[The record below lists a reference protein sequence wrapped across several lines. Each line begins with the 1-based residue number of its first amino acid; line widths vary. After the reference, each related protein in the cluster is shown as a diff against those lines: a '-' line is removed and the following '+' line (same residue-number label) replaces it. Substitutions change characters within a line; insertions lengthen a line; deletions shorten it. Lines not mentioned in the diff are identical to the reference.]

1 VILATG
7 IPGLAD
13 ALLVGAL
20 GRLARLIETA
30 PGNVEEP
37 AVVAAADSL
46 GLDPSVIKRS
56 PPVRAAGIEKPEAPP
71 RIPKEHQVLS
81 QYPHGFGQRGFLRK
95 LGSDSHR
102 LPVAPEELAR
112 G

>member
-20 GRLARLIETA
+20 GGLARLIETTT
-30 PGNVEEP
+30 GDIEEP
-37 AVVAAADSL
+37 AVVAAADPF
-46 GLDPSVIKRS
+46 GLDPSVGKRG
-56 PPVRAAGIEKPEAPP
+56 PPVAATGIEKPEAPP
-71 RIPKEHQVLS
+71 PVPKEHEVFP
-81 QYPHGFGQRGFLRK
+81 QYQHGPGQTGELGK
-95 LGSDSHR
+95 LGGDSDR